1 MLRRILRSPIRYAY
15 KALKIVS
22 PSGTWFDL
30 MYALIDH
37 IRSHRRVP
45 RYRCPKLFNDHLFR
59 LKTDGSLLDPVRQFI
74 TDKEHARHYIAS
86 MVGGEYTL
94 RTLNVLRTAADV
106 DRFVV
111 NEVPCV
117 IKPTH
122 MSGPVL
128 FCRSS
133 ADSLDRSLMKKWLRA
148 DYYRGSRESNYRYLR
163 RKIIVEEFFPK
174 DGNSVPLD
182 YKVHC
187 FYGAPRVIQ
196 VDAGRFCEHTRNFY
210 DPDWHR
216 LDLEWAH
223 PAGSQDVERP
233 RLLETMLMLAA
244 KLSEPFSFVRVDMY
258 TDDTQVK
265 VGEITN
271 CPEGAKGS
279 MRSREMELMLG
290 SMFSEICDL

>member
-1 MLRRILRSPIRYAY
+1 
-15 KALKIVS
+15 
-22 PSGTWFDL
+22 

-45 RYRCPKLFNDHLFR
+45 RYRSPKLFNDHLFR

-74 TDKEHARHYIAS
+74 TDKEYAKHHIAS

-94 RTLNVLRTAADV
+94 RTLNVLRTAAEV
-106 DRFVV
+106 DGFVMS
-111 NEVPCV
+111 EVPCV

-122 MSGPVL
+122 MSGRRL

-133 ADSLDRSLMKKWLRA
+133 EDLLDRSLMKQWLRT
-148 DYYRGSRESNYRYLR
+148 DYYRDSRESNYRYLR
-163 RKIIVEEFFPK
+163 RKIIVEEFFSK
-174 DGNSVPLD
+174 DGKSVPLD

-187 FYGAPRVIQ
+187 FCGAPRVIQ
-196 VDAGRFCEHTRNFY
+196 VDVGRFCEHTRNFY
-210 DPDWHR
+210 DPGWHR

-223 PAGSQDVERP
+223 PAGAQDVERP

-244 KLSEPFSFVRVDMY
+244 KLSEPFSFVRIDMY

-271 CPEGAKGS
+271 CPESANGS
-279 MRSREMELMLG
+279 MRPQEMELMLG